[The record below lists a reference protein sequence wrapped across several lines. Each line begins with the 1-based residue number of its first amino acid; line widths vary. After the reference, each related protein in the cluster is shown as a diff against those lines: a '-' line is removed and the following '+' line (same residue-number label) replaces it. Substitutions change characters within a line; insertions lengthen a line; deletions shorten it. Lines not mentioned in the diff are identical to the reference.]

1 MIKDYYIIAK
11 KKMNNTD
18 SDKSVSEAAERNVE
32 FGFYIAFLIIGFGG
46 NSLVIAVIAGKKQ
59 ERTIYDLLIL
69 NLGISDFG
77 FIIVFTPINIY
88 SHINKIYQNLYYCRL
103 LIPLV
108 TAFYFLSIFTIAS
121 MAIYRC
127 WLITNPYRPKMR
139 KRSAYIWIILIWFSS
154 LIIVLPLSVV
164 SQTYNGICYE
174 NWPSINHRKAYT
186 IALCILQFV
195 IPLLIIGVAYV
206 RIGIY
211 LWRATVPQITLPTS
225 KRKKAQKRRK
235 ENIQVIKTLAM
246 IVILFAICLLP
257 GQIAWLLLDFG
268 GQKESEIAKEILKF
282 SDILDSL
289 HACVNPIIYGL
300 LTGQFRK
307 EYVRYF
313 SYCFT
318 CGTRQKIITENDTC
332 NAESTMNVL
341 SPLPKKRNLV
351 SGIGEVEI
359 DATINSSESC
369 ES

>member
-1 MIKDYYIIAK
+1 
-11 KKMNNTD
+11 MNNTD
-18 SDKSVSEAAERNVE
+18 FDEPASEATERNVKI
-32 FGFYIAFLIIGFGG
+32 GFYIAFLIIGFGG
-46 NSLVIAVIAGKKQ
+46 NSLVITVIAGKKK

-77 FIIVFTPINIY
+77 FIVVLTPIRIY
-88 SHINKIYQNLYYCRL
+88 SYINKIHQNLYYCRL
-103 LIPLV
+103 LTPLV
-108 TAFYFLSIFTIAS
+108 TTFYFLSIFTIAS

-127 WLITNPYRPKMR
+127 RLITNPYRPKMR
-139 KRSAYIWIILIWFSS
+139 KRSAYIWITVIWFSS

-164 SQTYNGICYE
+164 SKTNNGICYE
-174 NWPSINHRKAYT
+174 DWPSINHRKAYT

-211 LWRATVPQITLPTS
+211 LWQSTVPQSTLSTS
-225 KRKKAQKRRK
+225 NKKKAQKRRK
-235 ENIQVIKTLAM
+235 ENVEVIKTLAM

-257 GQIAWLLLDFG
+257 GQIGWLLLDFG
-268 GQKESEIAKEILKF
+268 GQKESDIVKEIFKF

-300 LTGQFRK
+300 LTEQFRR

-313 SYCFT
+313 SYCFK
-318 CGTRQKIITENDTC
+318 CGTRQMIVTENDTC

-341 SPLPKKRNLV
+341 SPLPKKRNLT

-369 ES
+369 ESKDFLPGNPLA

>member
-1 MIKDYYIIAK
+1 
-11 KKMNNTD
+11 MNNTD
-18 SDKSVSEAAERNVE
+18 FDEPASEATERNVKI
-32 FGFYIAFLIIGFGG
+32 GFYIAFLIIGFGG
-46 NSLVIAVIAGKKQ
+46 NSLVITVIAGKKK

-77 FIIVFTPINIY
+77 FIVVFTPISIY
-88 SHINKIYQNLYYCRL
+88 SYINKIHQNLYYCRL

-127 WLITNPYRPKMR
+127 RLITNPYRPKMR
-139 KRSAYIWIILIWFSS
+139 KRSVYIWITVIWFSS

-164 SQTYNGICYE
+164 SKTNNGICYE

-211 LWRATVPQITLPTS
+211 LWRSTVPQSSLP
-225 KRKKAQKRRK
+225 AHKRRR
-235 ENIQVIKTLAM
+235 ENIQVIKTLAI

-268 GQKESEIAKEILKF
+268 GKQELQIATVIFKF
-282 SDILDSL
+282 AQILDPL
-289 HACVNPIIYGL
+289 HACINPIIYGL
-300 LTGQFRK
+300 SNEQFRK
-307 EYVRYF
+307 ECMELFVD
-313 SYCFT
+313 CFT
-318 CGTRQKIITENDTC
+318 RDPKQIKPQRPGQV
-332 NAESTMNVL
+332 STIEASL
-341 SPLPKKRNLV
+341 
-351 SGIGEVEI
+351 
-359 DATINSSESC
+359 
-369 ES
+369 